1 MSKKDKLKKLN
12 ARNINKKLNRKK
24 VLNNCLKSENKGL
37 RYELMEDLENFKEQ
51 TSNKVAKIFCGKWDT
66 KKKLSYYKAKTRNL
80 EADKVKKKK
89 RNMIPHSY

>member
-1 MSKKDKLKKLN
+1 M
-12 ARNINKKLNRKK
+12 NKKLNRKK

-51 TSNKVAKIFCGKWDT
+51 TSNKVAKIYCG
-66 KKKLSYYKAKTRNL
+66 NL

-89 RNMIPHSY
+89 RNMIPHSYWN